1 MKKIFLFILLIGVLA
16 AAVAAW
22 IFIGPGTA
30 FKGERAF
37 LYIRSNG
44 PTREAILDSIRKN
57 DLVRNEGAFK
67 ILADRMDYWSSIKPG
82 KYEVRKGMSLL
93 NLVRMLRN
101 GNQATVNLVITK
113 IRTKEDLARI
123 AGARFEFDSMAMI
136 KFLNSPDS
144 LKDYDADPE
153 TALWVVIPD
162 TYSYFWNTTPRK
174 VYAKLAEQSKKFWTA
189 DRRSKAEALGLT
201 PQKAYIVG
209 SIVEEETNYNEEKD
223 TIASVY
229 LNRLKKGMALGADP
243 TIKFALKDFSIKWI
257 HGDHLDVVSP
267 YNTYKNPGLPPG
279 PICTPSRKTLEA
291 VLAAPST
298 PYLFFVANSNFSGSH
313 LFSTNFEEHKVKARA
328 FQLEDK
334 RRRELKEKQ
343 NAVK

>member
-1 MKKIFLFILLIGVLA
+1 MKKIILIILLIGILA
-16 AAVAAW
+16 GAVAAW
-22 IFIGPGTA
+22 IFMGPGTA

-44 PTREAILDSIRKN
+44 PTKEAILDSIRKN
-57 DLVRNEGAFK
+57 DLVRNEGAFNM
-67 ILADRMDYWSSIKPG
+67 LAERMNYWSAIKPG
-82 KYEVRKGMSLL
+82 KYEIRKGMSLL
-93 NLVRMLRN
+93 NIVRMLRN

-123 AGARFEFDSMAMI
+123 AGNRFEFDSTAMM

-144 LKDYDADPE
+144 LASFDAVPE
-153 TALWVVIPD
+153 NALWVVMPD
-162 TYSYFWNTTPRK
+162 TYAYFWNTTPRN
-174 VYAKLAEQSKKFWTA
+174 VYTKLAEQSRKFWTA
-189 DRRSKAEALGLT
+189 ERRRKADSLGIT
-201 PQKAYIVG
+201 PQQAYIIG
-209 SIVEEETNYNEEKD
+209 SIVEEETNYHEEKD

-229 LNRLKKGMALGADP
+229 LNRLKKGMTLGADP

-257 HGDHLDVVSP
+257 HGDHLKVVSP

-279 PICTPSRKTLEA
+279 PICTPSKKTLEA
-291 VLAAPST
+291 VLAAPQT

-313 LFSTNFEEHKVKARA
+313 LFSTTFTEHQVKARA

-343 NAVK
+343 NAAK